1 MKGDDYSGFV
11 FWDKEGIVFSK
22 NEKEL
27 IKENIKR
34 ILTTRKGE
42 RVNNPAFG
50 SRVKE
55 FLFMPQMY
63 VDDLLLEIKSS
74 IEQWEPRVKVNSCTI
89 SSNTLLQQDVVNIKL
104 ELLINTPDGVETLET
119 EVEV

>member
-1 MKGDDYSGFV
+1 MKGDDFSGYVFWNKNGFV
-11 FWDKEGIVFSK
+11 FSE

-27 IKENIKR
+27 IRENIKR

-50 SRVKE
+50 SLLKT
-55 FLFMPQMY
+55 FLFMPQVYASDVMA
-63 VDDLLLEIKSS
+63 EIKSS
-74 IEQWEPRVKVNSCTI
+74 IERWEPRVKVNACTLE
-89 SSNTLLQQDVVNIKL
+89 SNGQDDIVKIKL
-104 ELLINTPDGVETLET
+104 ELLIKTPEGVEKIDT